1 MLGCGE
7 GWREEPRKSW
17 VLVEALGE
25 TFSESTSQMSTSDG
39 QLAQQQQPHPPTVL
53 RREM

>member
-7 GWREEPRKSW
+7 GWREEPRKSR

-39 QLAQQQQPHPPTVL
+39 QLAQQQQPHPPTML